1 VCVVIGV
8 VIDNVNNVHDDANN
22 IISPSK
28 GEREREREKRII
40 IERKLFLNFF
50 RIRKEKRVKKT
61 KNFALF
67 PHARFNKKVRPRERE
82 IILSLLF
89 VPAGYFPNAS
99 MSCSTSN
106 KPPFFDR

>member
-40 IERKLFLNFF
+40 IERKLFLNFSD
-50 RIRKEKRVKKT
+50 KEGK
-61 KNFALF
+61 
-67 PHARFNKKVRPRERE
+67 E
-82 IILSLLF
+82 
-89 VPAGYFPNAS
+89 G
-99 MSCSTSN
+99 
-106 KPPFFDR
+106 